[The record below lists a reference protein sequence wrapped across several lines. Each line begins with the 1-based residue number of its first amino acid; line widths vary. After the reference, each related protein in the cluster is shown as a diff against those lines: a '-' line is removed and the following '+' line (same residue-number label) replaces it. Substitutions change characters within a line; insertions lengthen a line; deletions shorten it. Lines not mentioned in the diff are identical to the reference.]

1 MAFIL
6 SFWMIFLMDA
16 VIVLLSFVC
25 FVCIWICALFFSSFL
40 LVSKLNNTY
49 CTWDFTASKFIDAY
63 WFTIGGMFVLCLLL
77 RLCLLLYF
85 GCLNFVSFDL
95 CKVVGFQWY
104 WVYFIFGETTIFSNL
119 ILESDYMIGD
129 LRLLQCNHVLT
140 LLSLVI
146 YKLWLSAVDVIHSF
160 AVSSLGIKVEN
171 LVVVMKLFY
180 SHLIMPQYTVS
191 VVNYVVFYMDLCL
204 LLFVLYKVYNLSIS
218 SIKG

>member
-25 FVCIWICALFFSSFL
+25 FVLIWICALYFSSFL
-40 LVSKLNNTY
+40 FVSKINNVY
-49 CTWDFTASKFIDAY
+49 CTWDFTSSKFLDAY
-63 WFTIGGMFVLCLLL
+63 WFTVGGMFVLCLLL

-85 GCLNFVSFDL
+85 GFLNFVSFDL

-160 AVSSLGIKVEN
+160 AMPSLGIKVEN
-171 LVVVMKLFY
+171 LVDVMK
-180 SHLIMPQYTVS
+180 
-191 VVNYVVFYMDLCL
+191 
-204 LLFVLYKVYNLSIS
+204 
-218 SIKG
+218 

>member
-6 SFWMIFLMDA
+6 SFWMIFLLDS

-25 FVCIWICALFFSSFL
+25 FVCIWICSLLFSTFL
-40 LVSKLNNTY
+40 LISKLNNVY
-49 CTWDFTASKFIDAY
+49 CTWDFTASKFIDVY
-63 WFTIGGMFVLCLLL
+63 WFTIGGMFSLGLLL

-85 GCLNFVSFDL
+85 GHLNFVSFDL

-160 AVSSLGIKVEN
+160 AISSLGVKVEN
-171 LVVVMKLFY
+171 LADVMK
-180 SHLIMPQYTVS
+180 
-191 VVNYVVFYMDLCL
+191 
-204 LLFVLYKVYNLSIS
+204 
-218 SIKG
+218 

>member
-6 SFWMIFLMDA
+6 SFWMIFLMDS

-25 FVCIWICALFFSSFL
+25 FVCIWICALLFSSFL
-40 LVSKLNNTY
+40 LVSKLNNVY
-49 CTWDFTASKFIDAY
+49 CTWDFTASKFIDVY
-63 WFTIGGMFVLCLLL
+63 WFTIGGMFVLGLLL

-85 GCLNFVSFDL
+85 GHLNFVSFDL

-129 LRLLQCNHVLT
+129 LRLLQCNNVLT

-171 LVVVMKLFY
+171 LVDVMK
-180 SHLIMPQYTVS
+180 
-191 VVNYVVFYMDLCL
+191 
-204 LLFVLYKVYNLSIS
+204 
-218 SIKG
+218 

>member
-25 FVCIWICALFFSSFL
+25 FVCIWMCTLYFSSFL
-40 LVSKLNNTY
+40 LVSKINNVY
-49 CTWDFTASKFIDAY
+49 CTWDFTSSKFLDAY

-85 GCLNFVSFDL
+85 GCLNFVSFDI

-160 AVSSLGIKVEN
+160 ALSSLGVKVEN
-171 LVVVMKLFY
+171 LEDVMKSYY
-180 SHLIMPQYTVS
+180 SHQTMQPFTVN
-191 VVNYVVFYMDLCL
+191 VVNCVVFYMDLCQL
-204 LLFVLYKVYNLSIS
+204 
-218 SIKG
+218 

>member
-1 MAFIL
+1 MTNTTNTTIKIITIKSKLINIMGFIL
-6 SFWMIFLMDA
+6 SFWMIFLIDS

-25 FVCIWICALFFSSFL
+25 FSVTWMLVLLLSSFL
-40 LVSKLNNTY
+40 LMSKINGVY

-63 WFTIGGMFVLCLLL
+63 WFTIGSMFVLCLLL

-85 GCLNFVSFDL
+85 SVLNFVSFDL

-104 WVYFIFGETTIFSNL
+104 WVYYIFGETTIFSNL

-160 AVSSLGIKVEN
+160 CVPSLGIKVEN
-171 LVVVMKLFY
+171 LEDVMK
-180 SHLIMPQYTVS
+180 
-191 VVNYVVFYMDLCL
+191 
-204 LLFVLYKVYNLSIS
+204 
-218 SIKG
+218 

>member
-16 VIVLLSFVC
+16 IIVLLSFTC
-25 FVCIWICALFFSSFL
+25 FVVIWICTLYFTSFL
-40 LVSKLNNTY
+40 FVSKINNVY
-49 CTWDFTASKFIDAY
+49 CTWDFTSSKFLDAY

-160 AVSSLGIKVEN
+160 AISSLGIKVEN
-171 LVVVMKLFY
+171 LVDVMKL
-180 SHLIMPQYTVS
+180 
-191 VVNYVVFYMDLCL
+191 
-204 LLFVLYKVYNLSIS
+204 
-218 SIKG
+218 